1 MKEMLLGNTGK
12 SVSALS
18 LGCMLFGSST
28 DEKMSYTLLD
38 QYTEAGGRFLD
49 TANNYAFWVD
59 GFSGGESERLIGR
72 WLKER
77 GNRQEIF
84 LATKV
89 GANPTTV
96 PGGDFS
102 SAEGLSAAAINTAV
116 DASLERLQTDYIDL
130 YYAHIDHRQSN
141 LEETLGAF
149 NELVESGKVRHI
161 ACSNMTAW
169 RIEQARGTSEAHGW
183 ASYCGV
189 QQRYSYLRPKP
200 DYDFGVQEAV
210 SEELLDYCREH
221 VDFTLLAYSPLLGG
235 SYTRADRPLPEA
247 YVSTDSDARLKVL
260 REVAAE
266 VGATPNQIVIAWMLQ
281 GTPTVLPV
289 VAASRSEQ
297 LTETLAA
304 TEVTLSAEQLERLHR
319 AG

>member
-1 MKEMLLGNTGK
+1 MKEMVLGNTGK

-18 LGCMLFGSST
+18 LGCMFFGSST
-28 DEKMSYTLLD
+28 DERTSCTLLD
-38 QYTEAGGRFLD
+38 QYAEAGGRFLD
-49 TANNYAFWVD
+49 TANNYAFWVE
-59 GFSGGESERLIGR
+59 GFSGGESERLVGR

-77 GNRQEIF
+77 DNRQEIF

-89 GANPTTV
+89 GANPTV

-102 SAEGLSAAAINTAV
+102 SAEGLSAVAINSAV

-130 YYAHIDHRQSN
+130 YYAHIDYRQSD

-149 NELVESGKVRHI
+149 NNLIENGKVRHI
-161 ACSNMTAW
+161 GCSNMMAW
-169 RIEQARGTSEAHGW
+169 RIQQARGISEAHGW

-200 DYDFGVQEAV
+200 GSDFGVQETA

-221 VDFTLLAYSPLLGG
+221 KDFTLLAYSPLLSGA
-235 SYTRADRPLPEA
+235 YTRADRPLPET
-247 YVSTDSDARLKVL
+247 YVGADSEARLKIL

-266 VGATPNQIVIAWMLQ
+266 TGATPNQVVIAWMLQ
-281 GTPTVLPV
+281 GTPAVLPV
-289 VAASRSEQ
+289 IAASRTEQ
-297 LTETLAA
+297 LAETLAA
-304 TEVTLSAEQLERLHR
+304 TEVTLSHEQIERLQR